1 MEENRVTEKVYCY
14 DHPSAY
20 NNNNSAMLAALLNKN
35 DNPLEAAALMNGGMG
50 GQWNNPFIY
59 LVWMMFAQRMWGNGW
74 DNNGQ
79 NAQNIELQNQITDL

>member
-35 DNPLEAAALMNGGMG
+35 DNPLEAAALMNGG
-50 GQWNNPFIY
+50 I
-59 LVWMMFAQRMWGNGW
+59 WGSV
-74 DNNGQ
+74 
-79 NAQNIELQNQITDL
+79 E